1 MKTNKNAWSFD
12 ENNLFDQ
19 LGLSS
24 EEKEFLKPSVDEFIE
39 AIIDSYKD
47 FEIEIIEQEAD
58 SHLTNKGLLISG
70 KRYHIN
76 LSTSTKDIL
85 LNALGIIANAFLLNS
100 LKLLDLAA
108 IITVGGVIILLNRIV
123 KLDEQERKIVN
134 AILHLKKSS
143 KSRSYWPN
151 TQEIA
156 ERLKSSPD
164 VIDVTLLMLTQKNI
178 LQFESKK
185 KEWRICF

>member
-1 MKTNKNAWSFD
+1 MKTKKHTWSFD

-24 EEKEFLKPSVDEFIE
+24 DEKEFLKPTVDEFIE
-39 AIIDSYKD
+39 AIIDGCQECET
-47 FEIEIIEQEAD
+47 EIVEQEAG
-58 SHLTNKGLLISG
+58 SHLSNKGFLIPG
-70 KRYHIN
+70 KKYHIN
-76 LSTSTKDIL
+76 LSSSAKEIL

-100 LKLLDLAA
+100 LKLLELTV
-108 IITVGGVIILLNRIV
+108 IVSVGGVITLLNRIV
-123 KLDEQERKIVN
+123 KLDEQERKIVD

-143 KSRSYWPN
+143 KLRLYWPN

-156 ERLKSSPD
+156 ERLKLSPD
-164 VIDVTLLMLTQKNI
+164 VIGDTLLMLAQKNI